1 MSKFFPERSV
11 SGSVKKNIIPE
22 LAAIFL
28 ICCSLFG
35 CASGNSGEI
44 PTGST
49 RVEDPA
55 VNMVKS
61 NPAAVG
67 LSIEEAVDNIPFT
80 SYTYDFSVYGSN
92 YMITAAPNETRT
104 GLVLT
109 IENNNFEYS
118 TFNVYPPEGY
128 AVYLPYSQTSA
139 ASVCTVI
146 RGAESGG
153 TLPDLLKIDFYLAD
167 AENEALPYVVSRLYT
182 VADSGEMIQIKVM
195 GKPQEASVRTLA
207 VSYAISQPEEDKEK
221 DNNTIDDAAYEL
233 VPLEYIPESS
243 IYQAEP
249 MNPQKFMAAPIVTA
263 LDDGNFDVKIVTY
276 ELNADCTEMI
286 YTEEDCTPENPI
298 YFGYAAHAI
307 AGEIYK
313 YFRTTSFNVSDYDNY
328 VEIPSTN
335 GESSQYFFKVDDP
348 RFSTV
353 QELRQFAEK
362 YFAKNIVDEMFLS
375 APQQYRDIDGA
386 LYTIV
391 GDSGY
396 DETLGKLIF
405 TGEMEEDL
413 TTDVKNLSF
422 YTRQEKFDENHEF
435 TGYIDGG
442 KFSLEFTDSEP
453 GFIITQYRYP
463 Y

>member
-1 MSKFFPERSV
+1 MTTK
-11 SGSVKKNIIPE
+11 
-22 LAAIFL
+22 LAAIL
-28 ICCSLFG
+28 TACCTLFAC
-35 CASGNSGEI
+35 CALGNSSEI
-44 PTGST
+44 SSETKPT
-49 RVEDPA
+49 EEA
-55 VNMVKS
+55 AMNMVRS
-61 NPAAVG
+61 NPAAIG
-67 LSIEEAVDNIPFT
+67 LSLEDAVDSVPFT
-80 SYTYDFSVYGSN
+80 SYTYDFSVYEN
-92 YMITAAPNETRT
+92 NFMITAAPDETRT

-128 AVYLPYSQTSA
+128 AVYLPYSQTDA

-146 RGAESGG
+146 RGTEGAYE
-153 TLPDLLKIDFYLAD
+153 LPDLLKIDFYLAD
-167 AENEALPYVVSRLYT
+167 SDNESLPYTVSRMYT
-182 VADSGEMIQIKVM
+182 IADNGELIQIKVL
-195 GKPQEASVRTLA
+195 GKPQEAADEYA
-207 VSYAISQPEEDKEK
+207 V
-221 DNNTIDDAAYEL
+221 AAYSIGFKEDNDTADEL
-233 VPLEYIPESS
+233 VPLSYIPESS
-243 IYQAEP
+243 IYRAEP

-263 LDDGNFDVKIVTY
+263 NDDGSFDVKIITY
-276 ELNADCTEMI
+276 ELNADCTEMS
-286 YTEEDCTPENPI
+286 YREEECTPDNPI

-313 YFRTTSFNVSDYDNY
+313 YFKDTSFNVSDYENY
-328 VEIPSTN
+328 VEIPSAN
-335 GESSQYFFKVDDP
+335 GDSSQYFFKVDDP

-391 GDSGY
+391 GDSGR

-405 TGEMEEDL
+405 TGEIEEDL
-413 TTDVKNLSF
+413 TTDVKNFSY
-422 YTRQEKFDENHEF
+422 YTRQEKFDENHEL

-442 KFSLEFTDSEP
+442 KFSVEFTGGDP
-453 GFIITQYRYP
+453 GFLITQYRYP